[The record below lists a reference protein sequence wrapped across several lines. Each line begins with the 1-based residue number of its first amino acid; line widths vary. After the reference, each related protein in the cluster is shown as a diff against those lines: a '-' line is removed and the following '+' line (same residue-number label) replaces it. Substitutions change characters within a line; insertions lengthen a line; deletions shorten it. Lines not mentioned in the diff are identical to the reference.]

1 MLLELVHYEYIES
14 QTVEMEG
21 MKNCLYYSSQQV
33 FGSRTW
39 SPQVT
44 SQMQEED
51 LADLLICYS
60 ITFT

>member
-33 FGSRTW
+33 FGSRTL
-39 SPQVT
+39 SPKVT